1 MPWQERG
8 TDISAWPTQKVSS
21 SLGNK
26 SNHDRN
32 SWNLIVMSGICIYFC
47 QWDDD
52 IVSVGGLFDSKQ

>member
-26 SNHDRN
+26 SLDRN
-32 SWNLIVMSGICIYFC
+32 SWNLIVMGLKYRGQEFVYTLGSG
-47 QWDDD
+47 
-52 IVSVGGLFDSKQ
+52 G